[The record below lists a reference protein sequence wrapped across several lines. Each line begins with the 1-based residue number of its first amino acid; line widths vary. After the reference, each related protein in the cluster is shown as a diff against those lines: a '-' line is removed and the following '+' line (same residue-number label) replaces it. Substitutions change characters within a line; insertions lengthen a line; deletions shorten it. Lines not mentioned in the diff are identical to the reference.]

1 MTRCYNDWSKE
12 QIASVLD
19 SDPTLIFNQVKDHIN
34 VSCGPCIVHLADN
47 QGAVKSCP
55 GQENCPPRKQRNCM
69 EYTAGKL
76 DSGKEF
82 PMKGVHGRY

>member
-12 QIASVLD
+12 QISSVLD

-76 DSGKEF
+76 MLSLEL
-82 PMKGVHGRY
+82 PCIYT